1 MGMVGAL
8 AVLVVPRLAG
18 GSVLAFLGG
27 AEGRALAYVA
37 TGEGTVLFD
46 GPQGKVVQATGGG
59 IPLAVVAE
67 DEAGYT
73 VLTPCNTEVWVEK
86 STTTRGTAAPGND
99 AVSSAVIVIDPGHG
113 GPDTGAVGAG
123 GLVEKDLN
131 LDVASRLR
139 DLLGGSRTVDGETG
153 AVAPGDEIS
162 AVAAV
167 VMTRNPDGAGG
178 GDHRVGNRFR
188 AELGNRVE
196 ADALVSIHH
205 NAGADLALDS
215 PGSEVYYSHDDPDSR
230 RLAGLVAE
238 ELLTGLARYRITW
251 TGGERVGAV
260 ARVGPDGDDYYSL
273 LAWSDGPA
281 VITEGLYLSNPAEE
295 ELAATPEFRQSYAEA
310 VYRGLIRFLAT
321 EEVGGP
327 VHDPVP
333 YDGGPAATMGD
344 CSLPG
349 PG

>member
-1 MGMVGAL
+1 MLAL
-8 AVLVVPRLAG
+8 FGV
-18 GSVLAFLGG
+18 
-27 AEGRALAYVA
+27 AEGRALAYVV

-46 GPQGKVVQATGGG
+46 TAGGDPVQTAGTG
-59 IPLAVVAE
+59 IPLAILAE
-67 DEAGYT
+67 DDAGYT
-73 VLTPCNTEVWVEK
+73 VFTACNREAWVDRA
-86 STTTRGTAAPGND
+86 TTTRGTAIPGQG
-99 AVSSAVIVIDPGHG
+99 AVGSAVIVIDPGHG
-113 GPDTGAVGAG
+113 GPDTGAVGSG
-123 GLVEKDLN
+123 GLVEKEVN

-139 DLLGGSRTVDGETG
+139 DLLGGSRTVDLETG
-153 AVAPGDEIS
+153 AVVAGGEIP

-167 VMTRNPDGAGG
+167 VMTRNPGGAGG

-205 NAGADLALDS
+205 NAGADLTLDS

-238 ELLTGLARYRITW
+238 ELLTGLARYDIAW
-251 TGGERVGAV
+251 SGGARVGAV

-281 VITEGLYLSNPAEE
+281 VIAEGLYLSNPPEE
-295 ELAATPEFRQSYAEA
+295 ELAATSEFRQSYAEA
-310 VYRGLIRFLAT
+310 VYRALIRFLAT

-349 PG
+349 AG